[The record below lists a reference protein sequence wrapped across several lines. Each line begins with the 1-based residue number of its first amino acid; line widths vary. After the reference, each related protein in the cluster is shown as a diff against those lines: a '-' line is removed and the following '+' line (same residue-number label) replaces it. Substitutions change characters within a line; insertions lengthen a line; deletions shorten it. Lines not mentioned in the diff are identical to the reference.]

1 MHSSFACAM
10 PRLTI
15 ALDEKDH
22 RALKLLS
29 LRDNRR
35 LSELIDDAIKIYLAS
50 TGGYGLSI
58 SEANP
63 EPTDRGQGSN
73 G

>member
-1 MHSSFACAM
+1 MHSSFASAM

-15 ALDEKDH
+15 ALNEKDN

-29 LRDNRR
+29 LRDSRR
-35 LSELIDDAIKIYLAS
+35 LSELIDDAIKIYLTSA
-50 TGGYGLSI
+50 GGYGLSI
-58 SEANP
+58 SEATP
-63 EPTDRGQGSN
+63 EPTDRGQSSN

>member
-1 MHSSFACAM
+1 MYSSFASAM

-35 LSELIDDAIKIYLAS
+35 LSELIDDAIKIYLTS
-50 TGGYGLSI
+50 TGSYGLSI
-58 SEANP
+58 SEASP
-63 EPTDRGQGSN
+63 EPTNRGQSSN
-73 G
+73 E

>member
-50 TGGYGLSI
+50 TG
-58 SEANP
+58 A
-63 EPTDRGQGSN
+63 TD
-73 G
+73 